1 MGLSSRLIV
10 AAGLG
15 VVGAGLLSAP
25 IQGQQDAAVRKTSAG
40 ASQFKAGTAPVIG
53 TIDIDSVF
61 KNYEKVKY
69 ANEEFQAAMLA
80 KRNELMKLQNEMGQE
95 MEVLQRYAPG
105 QEEYKKQENKLTE
118 LKARLEAGKEQAE
131 REFQSREAEA
141 MASLYNEVT
150 EVAKRIAVARRMTYI
165 VKVTNQAPNGS
176 NPQSVMAA
184 MANPMIYF
192 DPANDITQDVIHN
205 LNRVYKDAGG
215 PIAKGTAAAGAAPAA
230 GAAAAPLGTPPTGAV
245 PAAAG
250 ATPKTSVR

>member
-1 MGLSSRLIV
+1 MVLSSRLIV

-25 IQGQQDAAVRKTSAG
+25 IQGQQDAAVRKTSSG

-53 TIDIDSVF
+53 TIDLDAVF
-61 KNYEKVKY
+61 KSYEKVKY
-69 ANEEFQAAMLA
+69 ANEEFQAAMVA
-80 KRNELMKLQNEMGQE
+80 KRGELMKLQQE
-95 MEVLQRYAPG
+95 FAQETEVLQRFAPG
-105 QEEYKKQENKLTE
+105 QEEFKKQENKLTE
-118 LKARLEAGKEQAE
+118 LKARIEAGREQAE

-141 MASLYNEVT
+141 MAGLYNEVT
-150 EVAKRIAVARRMTYI
+150 EVAKRIAQARKMTY
-165 VKVTNQAPNGS
+165 VMKVTNQSPNGT

-192 DPANDITQDVIHN
+192 DPINDITQDVIHN

-215 PIAKGTAAAGAAPAA
+215 PIAKGTTAAGAAPAA
-230 GAAAAPLGTPPTGAV
+230 GTAPAGTA

-250 ATPKTSVR
+250 ATPKSSVR